1 MKTEIIKCEICT
13 APATLWLDKVNEV
26 GEVCI
31 TCSGLVIHKYCHK
44 SNKELLL
51 MGSFNTDLA

>member
-31 TCSGLVIHKYCHK
+31 TCFHDCMDGHAGY
-44 SNKELLL
+44 
-51 MGSFNTDLA
+51 D